1 MERIYIYKNS
11 RVNFFSPSGPA
22 ALSMFMPKT
31 KTIIFNF
38 SIGGI
43 DSNEDYYKKELGLD
57 YGEQPF
63 LPLGGYVSWTKN
75 NKRSNLNNFKL
86 AYYEIEKYISDRNS

>member
-11 RVNFFSPSGPA
+11 IVNFFSPSGPA

-38 SIGGI
+38 CIGGI
-43 DSNEDYYKKELGLD
+43 DSNENYYKKEWGVN

-63 LPLGGYVSWTKN
+63 LPFGGYVLWTKN
-75 NKRSNLNNFKL
+75 KKKSNIDNYKK
-86 AYYEIEKYISDRNS
+86 AYYEINKYINNSYY